1 MEIMKVLGKLVCTQ
15 RVDGFGHMHLRILQ
29 NNKGK
34 KLVAL
39 DPVGAREGNWVFTT
53 TGAAARYACTNN
65 PQAITDL
72 TIGGII
78 DFWDP
83 N

>member
-39 DPVGAREGNWVFTT
+39 DPVGAREKE
-53 TGAAARYACTNN
+53 TGFLLLLVLLLDMPA
-65 PQAITDL
+65 Q
-72 TIGGII
+72 II
-78 DFWDP
+78 LKRLQI
-83 N
+83 